1 MSHCVVL
8 NKLESVLIIG
18 DSRYALSK
26 NEVLLL
32 ECLYLRAGDVI
43 SHDELLTTCWPDR
56 VVSPT
61 SLPVAIKHI
70 RDVFRKITRS
80 EVIKTYKNEGYSY
93 QKDSVLIII
102 DDGSTEKESHSAAY
116 TRKEKPD
123 IPIKLVGLQIL
134 SHLNSTFFIA
144 IMMVI
149 IIIFFMVGGNDIVS
163 FIDSDTNSVIITNVT
178 TKMNGPTAGLP
189 KVKNSM
195 IFKDDLV

>member
-116 TRKEKPD
+116 TRKEKTR
-123 IPIKLVGLQIL
+123 
-134 SHLNSTFFIA
+134 H
-144 IMMVI
+144 
-149 IIIFFMVGGNDIVS
+149 
-163 FIDSDTNSVIITNVT
+163 TNKIGWITNT
-178 TKMNGPTAGLP
+178 FSPELNLFYRYYDGHHHH
-189 KVKNSM
+189 
-195 IFKDDLV
+195 IFHGRR